1 MQYIDESGPWT
12 ADHFR
17 KYATYLKLR
26 KERDK
31 FLKSLREVRYC
42 DWLIDK
48 KLVEAGG
55 LGKTVYILPAR
66 GGGTSFRTLKKIN
79 DFIEEGRDVEVV
91 TLRKHDY
98 PKLSRKDIETIRESI
113 QQFELYSQ
121 MVKPWRDPHL
131 HGLFNDFELPGTK
144 LSVLDQSIFN
154 RTYLGKWV
162 YNMDERVCEEC
173 TRRCAQFGCCLCEHR
188 HICRCAK
195 IEPPDEE
202 E

>member
-66 GGGTSFRTLKKIN
+66 GGGSSLSYRTLKKYYE
-79 DFIEEGRDVEVV
+79 DGRDVEVV
-91 TLRKHDY
+91 TLRKYDY
-98 PKLSRKDIETIRESI
+98 PKLSDKDVEMVRKATQD
-113 QQFELYSQ
+113 FEVYQKLANPWRPPLYSQ
-121 MVKPWRDPHL
+121 EIFKDYYPTEPYAFDPCWSVDPYGRL
-131 HGLFNDFELPGTK
+131 RLREISLVRKEENQND
-144 LSVLDQSIFN
+144 LS
-154 RTYLGKWV
+154 
-162 YNMDERVCEEC
+162 
-173 TRRCAQFGCCLCEHR
+173 
-188 HICRCAK
+188 
-195 IEPPDEE
+195 
-202 E
+202 